1 MRHYTRLS
9 VSRSM
14 NLLDIEK
21 MIHTTACAIYKRRS
35 LSQRTFLACFGVTT
49 CVLAKCW
56 RLVNE
61 AALVRHQEFSCRDLL
76 WTAMFFKHDSPED
89 VLSVTCGESQ
99 KTFRLQVRKVMNA
112 MNSRYSD
119 VVSSHFL
126 ASLIYFFLNFNE
138 NTNYI

>member
-1 MRHYTRLS
+1 MRHTTRFP

-14 NLLDIEK
+14 NLLDIEQ

-35 LSQRTFLACFGVTT
+35 LNQRTFLACFGVTT

-56 RLVNE
+56 HLINE
-61 AALVRHQEFSCRDLL
+61 AALVRRQVFSCRNLL
-76 WTAMFFKHDSPED
+76 WTAMFLKQYSSED
-89 VLSVTCGESQ
+89 VLSATCGVSQ

-119 VVSSHFL
+119 VMSDHSL
-126 ASLIYFFLNFNE
+126 A
-138 NTNYI
+138 

>member
-1 MRHYTRLS
+1 MRHTTRFP

-14 NLLDIEK
+14 NLLDIEQ

-56 RLVNE
+56 RLINE
-61 AALVRHQEFSCRDLL
+61 AALVRRQEFSCRDLL
-76 WTAMFFKHDSPED
+76 WTAMFLKQYSSED
-89 VLSVTCGESQ
+89 VLSATCGVSQ

-119 VVSSHFL
+119 VVSDHSL
-126 ASLIYFFLNFNE
+126 A
-138 NTNYI
+138 